1 MSGKKYDE
9 KFGLDMEFEE
19 ALERYARASKEEM
32 QEAGANGTDL
42 IPEGE
47 TQLVMFKGEEIR
59 KVLHNDEWWFSVID
73 VVGAISESS
82 NPRRYWSDLKR
93 QLTDKEGFSEL
104 YDTIVQLPM
113 VSSDGKMYETDACNV
128 ETLLRIVQSMRSPK
142 AEPFKRWL
150 AKVGYERIQEIQNPE
165 IAIKRAILAYQIQGR
180 SDDWI
185 EKRIRSIVTR
195 KELTSE
201 WKKRGIEEGKEYAVL
216 TNIISMNTFGI
227 DNKGHK
233 HIKGLKSQ
241 NLRDHMSDLELIFTM
256 LGEKSTT
263 EIARTRD
270 AQGFKP
276 NVKAAKAGGKVAGTA
291 RAQLESE
298 TGQRVVSRQ
307 NFLGANKRVL
317 DPELL
322 TNKPAKKN

>member
-1 MSGKKYDE
+1 MSSKKYDE

-19 ALERYARASKEEM
+19 ALERYASASKEEM
-32 QEAGANGTDL
+32 EQAKSKAVDL

-47 TQLVMFKGEEIR
+47 AQMVMFRGAEIR
-59 KVLHNDEWWFSVID
+59 KVLHKDEWWFSVID
-73 VVGAISESS
+73 VVGAISEST

-93 QLTDKEGFSEL
+93 QLAETEGFSEL
-104 YDTIVQLPM
+104 YDNIVQLPM
-113 VSSDGKMYETDACNV
+113 PSNDGKMYETDACNT
-128 ETLLRIVQSMRSPK
+128 ETLLRVVQSMKSPK

-201 WKKRGIEEGKEYAVL
+201 WAKRGIEEGKEYAVL

-233 HIKGLKSQ
+233 HVKGLKSQ

-270 AQGFKP
+270 AKGFP
-276 NVKAAKAGGKVAGTA
+276 QNAKAAEAGGRVAGTA
-291 RAQLESE
+291 RTQLEKETSE
-298 TGQRVVSRQ
+298 RVVSRQ
-307 NFLGANKRVL
+307 NFLKGEQRAA
-317 DPELL
+317 DPERL
-322 TNKPAKKN
+322 TQKKS